1 MRRTNHEDV
10 RTSCV
15 EPASGNPGGIQA
27 GHTAESE
34 VNPEDTFLLLIKTI
48 GDPIMEMRHGMPVW
62 APSDLE
68 MAAIANRVAKERA
81 KAAVEALQSAKQ
93 LFRNEHE
100 AKDSTKASC

>member
-1 MRRTNHEDV
+1 MRRTNHENV

-15 EPASGNPGGIQA
+15 EPASGNPGGVQA
-27 GHTAESE
+27 GPATEANGS
-34 VNPEDTFLLLIKTI
+34 PEDTFLLLIETI

-81 KAAVEALQSAKQ
+81 KAAAQALQSAKQ
-93 LFRNEHE
+93 LFKNEYE
-100 AKDSTKASC
+100 AKDSTKTSC